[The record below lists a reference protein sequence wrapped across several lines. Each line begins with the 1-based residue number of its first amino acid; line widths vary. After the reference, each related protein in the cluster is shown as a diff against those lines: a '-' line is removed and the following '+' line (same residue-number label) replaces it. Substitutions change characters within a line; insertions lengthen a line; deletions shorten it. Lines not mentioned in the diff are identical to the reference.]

1 MSFCRDHISLS
12 RYAKTVLQEV
22 YSEACIDP
30 ATVEYVEA
38 HGTGTKADPEELK
51 AIADVFC
58 TDRLSPLL
66 IVSVKSNMGHP
77 EMASGKCQLLE
88 LLEFQKHVVCTK
100 LYIYVFIIIFQLW

>member
-1 MSFCRDHISLS
+1 MRSFLTLFSVIFLQNI
-12 RYAKTVLQEV
+12 KTVDLHCFCHFVGITFPSRVMQKQLLQEV

-58 TDRLSPLL
+58 T
-66 IVSVKSNMGHP
+66 HWF
-77 EMASGKCQLLE
+77 C
-88 LLEFQKHVVCTK
+88 
-100 LYIYVFIIIFQLW
+100 

>member
-1 MSFCRDHISLS
+1 MQKQL
-12 RYAKTVLQEV
+12 LQEV

-58 TDRLSPLL
+58 T
-66 IVSVKSNMGHP
+66 HWF
-77 EMASGKCQLLE
+77 C
-88 LLEFQKHVVCTK
+88 
-100 LYIYVFIIIFQLW
+100 